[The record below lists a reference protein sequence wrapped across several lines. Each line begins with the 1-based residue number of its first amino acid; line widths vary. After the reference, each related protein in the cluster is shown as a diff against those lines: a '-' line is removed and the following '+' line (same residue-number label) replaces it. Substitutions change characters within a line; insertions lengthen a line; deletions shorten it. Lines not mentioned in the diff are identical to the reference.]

1 MADAGLLAGCGVAA
15 AVAALVLF
23 VTGAARARAIERSAG
38 PDRAHELRVLLVRLG
53 TASAVCGGAVCGCWV
68 VGASRSGKGPAAMA
82 VFVVAAL
89 GCVALPVVAAR
100 VPVLAAYARVRG
112 IRARALWPSPRLLA
126 GTLIM
131 FAALVGP
138 CLAVLVAGFRF
149 PVAVVL
155 LLVLYLVVDPVL
167 LGLLV
172 PVLAWC
178 RGARP
183 LPADVQQ
190 RLSGLA
196 AWTGVAIRG
205 RMIAGRERKLANA
218 WQLGWL
224 PGLRYVLLTDY
235 LLDEFPASEIDAVLA
250 HELGHAR
257 HNDIRTRQFF
267 ACLVMAVASIV
278 IEGAVAAGSW
288 SFVVDAAAIVAV
300 WVAVA
305 LRRATFIRREL
316 AADDLAVAAVGR
328 EPVAAALERLTELNA
343 IKRDTSRRWNRR
355 VGHPAMAER
364 LARLRAGDLP
374 APAGTASTGT
384 APRT

>member
-1 MADAGLLAGCGVAA
+1 VEAELLAGCGVAA

-23 VTGAARARAIERSAG
+23 AVGAVRARAIERSAG

-53 TASAVCGGAVCGCWV
+53 TASAVCGGLVCGFLTVRTSW
-68 VGASRSGKGPAAMA
+68 SGGGPAATA
-82 VFVVAAL
+82 LVVVIGLA
-89 GCVALPVVAAR
+89 CVVLPVVAAR

-112 IRARALWPSPRLLA
+112 IGARALWPSPRLMA
-126 GTLIM
+126 GTVIM

-138 CLAVLVAGFRF
+138 FLAVLVAGFRF
-149 PVAVVL
+149 PVAVIL
-155 LLVLYLVVDPVL
+155 LLVAYLVVDPVL

-178 RGARP
+178 RGARA

-190 RLSGLA
+190 RLSGLT
-196 AWTGVAIRG
+196 AWAGVAIRG
-205 RMIAGRERKLANA
+205 RMVAGRERKLANA
-218 WQLGWL
+218 WQVGWL

-235 LLDEFPASEIDAVLA
+235 LLDEFPVSEIDAVLA

-267 ACLVMAVASIV
+267 SCLVMAAATTV
-278 IEGAVAAGSW
+278 IEAAFAAGSW

-300 WVAVA
+300 WVVMA

-328 EPVAAALERLTELNA
+328 EPVAAALQRLTELNA

-364 LARLRAGDLP
+364 IARLRAVSP
-374 APAGTASTGT
+374 APAGTASTAT